1 MKHKWL
7 QKYIFYNV
15 KKKKITLYSEGEAWL
30 NGHREDKKEKD
41 IKKSQQKA

>member
-1 MKHKWL
+1 MKHECL

-15 KKKKITLYSEGEAWL
+15 KKKITLYSERKAWL

-41 IKKSQQKA
+41 IRKSQQEA